1 LVSLFALVR
10 AHELEGSRWGKD
22 RPEGSAKNVEMAAA
36 PEKIRFHSHMSGEL
50 LMVVMHP
57 NIEVPGYR
65 FPETVYDLE
74 CRSFARLDRA
84 QGKIESYATL

>member
-1 LVSLFALVR
+1 
-10 AHELEGSRWGKD
+10 
-22 RPEGSAKNVEMAAA
+22 MAAA
-36 PEKIRFHSHMSGEL
+36 PEKIPSHSHMSREL

-65 FPETVYDLE
+65 FPETACDLE
-74 CRSFARLDRA
+74 YRSFARLDRA